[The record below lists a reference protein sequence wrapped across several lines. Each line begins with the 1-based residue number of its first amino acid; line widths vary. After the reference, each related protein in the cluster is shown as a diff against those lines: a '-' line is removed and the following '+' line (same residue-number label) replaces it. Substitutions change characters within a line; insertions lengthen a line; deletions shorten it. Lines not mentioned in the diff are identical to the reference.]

1 MTASIT
7 RDGRARQARA
17 ARALAPA
24 LVAAAVGCTV
34 AALPAPKAQ
43 PPKKTLA
50 PEAVGARYA
59 VATENGEAS
68 RIALEVLRSGG
79 DAVDAA
85 AAAALALGVAT
96 PTACG
101 IGGGGFAV
109 VWRAKT
115 KEAFVVDFR
124 EVGPSDIDAS
134 ALDRRPLPPSE
145 RGHTVGVPGEIAG
158 LSLLVTKFGK
168 KAWRDD
174 VLPAVKLAREGFLM
188 TPHVA
193 RGTQTAETE
202 LRALAPA
209 LGVRL
214 LAAAGPLPAGTRVL
228 RADLA
233 KTLQTIA
240 DHGPRAFYV
249 GSIARA
255 MVEAAKSVGGTM
267 TMEDLAAYQ
276 PKLRQPIRVALGA
289 REVITMPPPS
299 AGGVMLGQ
307 TVQAHKMLALAWGG
321 AGGGAKGKGLD
332 MAPWGSAETTHLMAE
347 LMRGSLDDRARFIG
361 DPDATPVDVGALLS
375 EARMIARLK
384 KIDPW
389 SSKPPVELRVDEH
402 GTSHLSIVDAEGNAV
417 ALTTTVNSGFGA
429 KLVAGDTGIVL
440 NDQLDDFGKT
450 IDAIGGHPNVPR
462 AKARPTSSMTPT
474 IVIENGLPVM
484 VAGGSGGMRIA
495 SSVTLVS
502 IAHLVFGLSPG
513 DAVGW
518 PRVHPMGG
526 KLSVE
531 PTLSPTVVAELI
543 KRGETVTSAEAVN
556 AVQLVAVQRT
566 GGTVRLVAAADP
578 RKGGVA
584 LAE

>member
-1 MTASIT
+1 MAS
-7 RDGRARQARA
+7 
-17 ARALAPA
+17 AL
-24 LVAAAVGCTV
+24 LIAAAVGCG
-34 AALPAPKAQ
+34 AATLPTPRPQ
-43 PPKKTLA
+43 PARKTLA
-50 PEAVGARYA
+50 PEAVGGRFA
-59 VATENGEAS
+59 VSTENGEAS
-68 RIALEVLRSGG
+68 KIALEVLRSGG

-115 KEAFVVDFR
+115 REAFVVDFR
-124 EVGPSDIDAS
+124 EVGPADIDAS
-134 ALDRRPLPPSE
+134 ALDRRPLPPAE

-158 LSLLVTKFGK
+158 LHLLVSKFGK

-174 VLPAVKLAREGFLM
+174 VLPAAKLAREGFLM
-188 TPHVA
+188 TSHVA
-193 RGTQTAETE
+193 RGAQLAEAE
-202 LRALAPA
+202 LRTLAPA

-214 LAAAGPLPAGTRVL
+214 LAAAGPLPAGTRVV
-228 RADLA
+228 RGDLG

-255 MVEAAKSVGGTM
+255 MVEAAKAVGGTM

-307 TVQAHKMLALAWGG
+307 TLQAHKLLALAW
-321 AGGGAKGKGLD
+321 KGRGLD
-332 MAPWGSAETTHLMAE
+332 SAPWGSAENLHLVAE

-361 DPDATPVDVGALLS
+361 DPDATPVDVHALLS
-375 EARMIARLK
+375 ETRMIARLK

-389 SSKPPVELRVDEH
+389 STRPPVELRVDEH

-450 IDAIGGHPNVPR
+450 IDALEAKPNVPR
-462 AKARPTSSMTPT
+462 PKARPTSSMTPT

-502 IAHLVFGLSPG
+502 IAHLVFGLSAG

-518 PRVHPMGG
+518 PRVHPMGA

-531 PTLSPTVVAELI
+531 PTLSPTVVAELT
-543 KRGETVTSAEAVN
+543 KRGETVVSGEAVN
-556 AVQLVAVQRT
+556 AVQLVTVQRT